1 MPGDNSSAVAKDC
14 YKCYPPYLGPW
25 INGFVTETNIN
36 IGLFGFSNLLSYLH
50 LHLLTYAGVNLYH
63 FLAST
68 VNHLI
73 FNFTIMRIQKSRSL
87 VTGGILADSKRSS
100 NLAWISPL
108 PTDIYAPGSEISAKW
123 SSNMI
128 DSPVF
133 KLCKVSTGSDSR
145 RDTGSSDLEP
155 GGCGEAVSPAILE
168 SAGIYQTTVTM
179 PDDVPAAAGYYLIM
193 EDRFE
198 NKMRS
203 PVFTLSPDGASTSEP
218 LAGVDPQ
225 AQAPFAPAGSPV
237 ASPSSIASPLYPGS
251 PATSS
256 AFAPPS
262 LPSAFS
268 QVFPTPTF
276 NPNALSAKSAP
287 SPVVF
292 AVPLSAV
299 AAIVLVASALL
310 IKHRRKMAAQRALD
324 TQRPS
329 RASSYKSSASHGNGS
344 EVDHALHVLSRHHGH
359 GYSRDR
365 KPRLD
370 ALPYPTYA
378 RWNPPPSDDAAYQRN
393 PNPPAYPAQY
403 PPHREQRPRLPPI
416 ATSFM
421 SSASDPPTHAVLADY
436 ILPSPPLRPS
446 ASTPRCLLPAPQQL
460 HLRDNAG
467 RDNPLGS
474 PPADRDRELYAQVE
488 SKLSMYRPHRHN

>member
-25 INGFVTETNIN
+25 INGFVTETNI
-36 IGLFGFSNLLSYLH
+36 GLFGFGMHDFVLGPINVLFCTSGLD
-50 LHLLTYAGVNLYH
+50 GVNLYH

-100 NLAWISPL
+100 SLAWISPL

-133 KLCKVSTGSDSR
+133 KLCKASTGSDSR

-237 ASPSSIASPLYPGS
+237 ASPSSVASPLYPGS
-251 PATSS
+251 PATTS
-256 AFAPPS
+256 AFAPPT
-262 LPSAFS
+262 LPSASS

-276 NPNALSAKSAP
+276 DPNALSAKSAP
-287 SPVVF
+287 SPAVF

-299 AAIVLVASALL
+299 AAILLVASALL
-310 IKHRRKMAAQRALD
+310 IKHRRKMAAQRALE

-329 RASSYKSSASHGNGS
+329 RASSYKSSASHGSGS
-344 EVDHALHVLSRHHGH
+344 EVDHALHVLSRHHG
-359 GYSRDR
+359 YDRDR

-378 RWNPPPSDDAAYQRN
+378 RWNPPANDDAAYQRD
-393 PNPPAYPAQY
+393 PNLPAYPAQCS
-403 PPHREQRPRLPPI
+403 PHREQRPRLPPI

-467 RDNPLGS
+467 GDNPS
-474 PPADRDRELYAQVE
+474 AVE
-488 SKLSMYRPHRHN
+488 SKLSMYRSRRHN